1 MREVFAEKNLN
12 YVSKYYQLTDTE
24 KIKIKYGLEV
34 LYTIITKTLG
44 ILFISLFLKT
54 FKETI
59 ILMLFYLLLRL
70 FSHGIHAKKS
80 SHCWVASILTYGAF
94 PLLIKYYVINKFY
107 ILIIYLILFSS
118 YL

>member
-59 ILMLFYLLLRL
+59 ILMIFYFVFLQQSVQVHHNRH
-70 FSHGIHAKKS
+70 S
-80 SHCWVASILTYGAF
+80 
-94 PLLIKYYVINKFY
+94 
-107 ILIIYLILFSS
+107 
-118 YL
+118 